1 MTAKVEEKF
10 TYETGS
16 DFIKGFI
23 DRIEKF
29 LETGILEKT
38 HQDFIKCYT

>member
-1 MTAKVEEKF
+1 MSKEEEKMN
-10 TYETGS
+10 YNDGS
-16 DFIKGFI
+16 NFIKGFI

-29 LETGILEKT
+29 LETGVLEKT